1 MGFADEVKGRAE
13 ALGDKASDALDTAR
27 DTAENAWDA
36 VSDRAEEV
44 IDVVKDKA
52 TGLVGSVKERF
63 DTGAEPVAAQGPVED
78 YAAAGPVPED
88 VEDRGAVLD
97 EAAAE
102 TERHSQPGQL

>member
-1 MGFADEVKGRAE
+1 VKGKAE

-36 VSDRAEEV
+36 VSERAEEA

-88 VEDRGAVLD
+88 VRDRGAVLD